1 MKNHWKQVKAVS
13 LWEFKRFFKWKQE
26 IMTYGIMLL
35 VFGGIYTW
43 NELTADG
50 SEEIK
55 IAITQD
61 FALPDHDRFKLE
73 TFEMNELESIEL
85 RLGEDLDALV
95 YLDKKTD
102 PSAPITL
109 IKVAE
114 KAKWQASFQAW
125 MTQAYQ
131 GIKLQENGITGSQLS
146 EILNPFRFNLSVY
159 GEEDEDKGKQFVTL
173 MMLVLLMVGLFTAFA
188 YIFASITS
196 EKQQRVTEQLL
207 STMTAQTWMD
217 GKIFGITLL
226 CIKSMITTGV
236 AMVLFSSATAIING
250 KSIDI
255 AAFNFGYIF
264 VLALFSI
271 LGILMWNSL
280 MAGFAATIDDPN
292 HSSRTS
298 MLLIPI
304 VPIFFAYS
312 MIDAPQSLIMQFLS
326 LFPLTSFAAMPM
338 RIAES
343 TVPFWQIALSVGLL
357 VIAIRWFRVIAARM
371 FNMGIMMY
379 GKEPSWKEMGQSLL
393 KPKYS

>member
-1 MKNHWKQVKAVS
+1 MNNQWKQVKAVS

-43 NELTADG
+43 NQFTADG
-50 SEEIK
+50 SDAVK

-61 FALPDHDRFKLE
+61 FSLPDHDRFKLE
-73 TFEMNELESIEL
+73 SINSDDLDSVQL
-85 RLGEDLDALV
+85 RLGEDLDAVV
-95 YLDKKTD
+95 YLDKSTNPD
-102 PSAPITL
+102 SPTTV

-114 KAKWQASFQAW
+114 KAKWQSSFQSW
-125 MTQAYQ
+125 MTQTYQ
-131 GIKLQENGITGSQLS
+131 GIKLQENGISGAQLS
-146 EILNPFRFNLSVY
+146 EILTPFQFSLMVY
-159 GEEDEDKGKQFVTL
+159 GEEDEDKGKKFVTI

-207 STMTAQTWMD
+207 STMSAQTWMD

-236 AMVLFSSATAIING
+236 AMVLFSSATAMIAG

-255 AAFNFGYIF
+255 AAFNIGYILI
-264 VLALFSI
+264 LALFSI

-312 MIDAPQSLIMQFLS
+312 MIDAPQSMIMQFLS

-343 TVPFWQIALSVGLL
+343 NVPIWQVVLSVGFL

-379 GKEPSWKEMGQSLL
+379 GKEPTWKEMGQSLL
-393 KPKYS
+393 RPKYS